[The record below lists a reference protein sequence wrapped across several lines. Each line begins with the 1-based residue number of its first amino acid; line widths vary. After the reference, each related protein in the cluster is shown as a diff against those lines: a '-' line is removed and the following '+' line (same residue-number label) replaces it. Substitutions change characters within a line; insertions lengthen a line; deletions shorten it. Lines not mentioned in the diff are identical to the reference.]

1 MPGMAGIMEGD
12 LRAVSRSARER
23 HFECWSDAGVVM
35 PSWNRGIPVHN
46 GRVSTHGEGS
56 EPAEIA
62 KSAGRARVSLAS
74 VGLLG
79 LLRALAK
86 REEDREEP
94 GAVWAT
100 PRIESLATF
109 AIVVAK
115 DVQDDSDAV
124 KKLRIRAKGRR
135 GPLRRAAAFVRF
147 SSLVHEDGVADRA
160 NRLLKAAGSGTAVE
174 PVAEEDKQ
182 RFDRIATFAAQE
194 YPDAY
199 AALADM
205 EPRLLSFKDDLVG
218 AARVAAG
225 QNGGLLSSEQNLA
238 LLDLLYDGLTA
249 LIGPDSAQTDDLLV
263 SQTAFDRARFHLVT
277 LAGLRLLEDSEL
289 LVDPGL

>member
-1 MPGMAGIMEGD
+1 
-12 LRAVSRSARER
+12 L
-23 HFECWSDAGVVM
+23 
-35 PSWNRGIPVHN
+35 
-46 GRVSTHGEGS
+46 
-56 EPAEIA
+56 
-62 KSAGRARVSLAS
+62 SLGS

-100 PRIESLATF
+100 PRVEALARF
-109 AIVVAK
+109 AIVVAR
-115 DVQDDSDAV
+115 DVQEDSDAV
-124 KKLRIRAKGRR
+124 KKLRIKAKGRR
-135 GPLRRAAAFVRF
+135 GLLRRAAAFVRF

-160 NRLLKAAGSGTAVE
+160 NRLLRAAGAGTAVE

-182 RFDRIATFAAQE
+182 RFDRIAAFVAEEDA
-194 YPDAY
+194 DAY
-199 AALADM
+199 AALAEM
-205 EPRLLSFKDDLVG
+205 KPRLVSFKDDLVE

-249 LIGPDSAQTDDLLV
+249 LIGPESAQTDDLLV
-263 SQTAFDRARFHLVT
+263 SQTAFDRARLHLVT

-289 LVDPGL
+289 RVDPGH